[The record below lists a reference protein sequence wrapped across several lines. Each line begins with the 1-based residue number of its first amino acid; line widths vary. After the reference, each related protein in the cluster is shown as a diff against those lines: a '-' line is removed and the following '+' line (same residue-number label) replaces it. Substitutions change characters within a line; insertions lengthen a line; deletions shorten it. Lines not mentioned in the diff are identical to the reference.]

1 MIQPVRD
8 HILIAIEKVQ
18 QEAKTNSGIILKTQA
33 PQRRTIGKVVAI
45 GQGRILENGQ
55 IAPIDVYIGDEVIFY
70 DYAGV
75 AINDSCLDASKDYLI
90 IKQND
95 VIAIVSNE
103 GSDAGGVI

>member
-8 HILIAIEKVQ
+8 HILIAIEKVS
-18 QEAKTNSGIILKTQA
+18 QEAKTTSGIILKA
-33 PQRRTIGKVVAI
+33 PVAQRRTIGEVVAI
-45 GQGRILENGQ
+45 GKGRTLDNGTTLSSE
-55 IAPIDVYIGDEVIFY
+55 VCIGDEIIFY
-70 DYAGV
+70 DYAGI
-75 AINDSCLDASKDYLI
+75 AINGPDQDPNKDYLI